1 MAKLFCARD
10 SFCYAPPMRIFI
22 FLCGVLSALVVNGAE
37 VRFNFGDYA
46 EGSAPTNFHAAL
58 AGGGQSPAWKI
69 ITADVPSS
77 FGAFAGGAPVV
88 NRARV
93 LAQTSEDMAD
103 ERFPM
108 FIYDGEIFRDFK
120 FSAKFK
126 IVSGITEQMAGLV
139 FRFQNTSNF
148 YVARVSVTGRNVR
161 FYKVVNGVRSPP
173 IGPTLAVPAGEWHK
187 LGVACE
193 GNKINI
199 YLDDRLAMPQLGDN
213 TFIEG
218 KVGFWTKSDSVSY
231 FADGEISFT
240 PRIPA
245 AQQAVDSVMKKEKRL
260 VGLRIYT
267 LQPDGT
273 TRIIASKEQAEI
285 GTAGGDAELVAIK
298 DGTISFGRAHGI
310 NEVTLPL
317 RDRNGENIA
326 ALRVRSDSFFGETE
340 SNAFNRSNVAR
351 KLIENMITSADDLA
365 K

>member
-1 MAKLFCARD
+1 MAKLFCARRRI
-10 SFCYAPPMRIFI
+10 CYAPPMRIFLL
-22 FLCGVLSALVVNGAE
+22 LCGVLSALVVNGAE

-58 AGGGQSPAWKI
+58 AGGGKASAWKV
-69 ITADVPSS
+69 ITTEVPSS
-77 FGAFAGGAPVV
+77 FGAFVGAAPVV

-93 LAQTSEDMAD
+93 LAQTSEDMMD
-103 ERFPM
+103 EHYPM
-108 FIYDGEIFRDFK
+108 FIYDGDIFRNFK

-139 FRFQNTSNF
+139 FRFQNASNF

-187 LGVACE
+187 LGVVCE
-193 GNKINI
+193 GNKINVF
-199 YLDDRLAMPQLGDN
+199 LDDKPVMPTLGDN
-213 TFIEG
+213 TFVEG

-231 FADGEISFT
+231 FGDGEITFT

-245 AQQAVDSVMKKEKRL
+245 AQQAINSVMKKEKRL

-273 TRIIASKEQAEI
+273 TRIIASKEQDEI
-285 GTAGGDAELVAIK
+285 GTAGGDSEVVAIK
-298 DGTISFGRAHGI
+298 EGITFFSRAHGI

-326 ALRVRSDSFFGETE
+326 ALRVRSDSFFGETQD
-340 SNAFNRSNVAR
+340 NAFARSNVAR
-351 KLIENMITSADDLA
+351 KLIEQILTSADDLG

>member
-1 MAKLFCARD
+1 
-10 SFCYAPPMRIFI
+10 MRIFLL
-22 FLCGVLSALVVNGAE
+22 LCGVLSALSATSAE

-46 EGSAPTNFHAAL
+46 EGASPTNFHSVL
-58 AGGGQSPAWKI
+58 YGAGQAPAWKI
-69 ITADVPSS
+69 ISADVPSS
-77 FGAFAGGAPVV
+77 FGAFAGSAPVV

-93 LAQTSEDMAD
+93 LAQTSVDMTD

-108 FIYDGEIFRDFK
+108 FIYDGDIYRNFK

-148 YVARVSVTGRNVR
+148 YVARVSVAGRNIR
-161 FYKVVNGVRSPP
+161 FYKVVNGVRSDP

-199 YLDDRLAMPQLGDN
+199 LLDDKPVMPTLGDN

-231 FADGEISFT
+231 FSEGEITYT
-240 PRIPA
+240 PRIPE
-245 AQQAVDSVMKKEKRL
+245 AQQAINAVMKNQKRL

-267 LQPDGT
+267 LKPDGST
-273 TRIIASKEQAEI
+273 HIIASKEQNEI
-285 GTAGGDAELVAIK
+285 GNAGGDSEVEAIK
-298 DGTISFGRAHGI
+298 TGTIFYGRAHGI

-326 ALRVRSDSFFGETE
+326 ALRVRSNSFFGETQN
-340 SNAFNRSNVAR
+340 NAFTRSDVAR
-351 KLIENMITSADDLA
+351 KMIEQLITSADDLA

>member
-1 MAKLFCARD
+1 
-10 SFCYAPPMRIFI
+10 MRILFL
-22 FLCGVLSALVVNGAE
+22 LCGVLTALAATGAE

-46 EGSAPTNFHAAL
+46 EGSSPTNFHAVL
-58 AGGGQSPAWKI
+58 YGGGAAGSWKI

-77 FGAFAGGAPVV
+77 FGAFAGAAPVV

-93 LAQTSEDMAD
+93 LAQTSEDMTD

-108 FIYDGEIFRDFK
+108 FIYDGDIFRDFK
-120 FSAKFK
+120 FNAKFK
-126 IVSGITEQMAGLV
+126 IVNGITEQMAGLV
-139 FRFQNTSNF
+139 FRFQNSSNF

-161 FYKVVNGVRSPP
+161 FYKVVNGVRSAP

-199 YLDDRLAMPQLGDN
+199 FLDDKPVMPTLGDN

-231 FADGEISFT
+231 FADGEIAFT

-245 AQQAVDSVMKKEKRL
+245 AQQAINSVMKKEKRL
-260 VGLRIYT
+260 VGLRLYT

-273 TRIIASKEQAEI
+273 TRIIASKEQSEI
-285 GTAGGDAELVAIK
+285 GQSGGDSELTAIK
-298 DGTISFGRAHGI
+298 EGTVFYGRAHGI

-326 ALRVRSDSFFGETE
+326 ALRVRSNSFFGETE
-340 SNAFNRSNVAR
+340 NNAFARSNVAR
-351 KLIENMITSADDLA
+351 KLVEQMITSADDLV